1 MHRVFYLNLTLITT
15 GAAIYQPENLLK
27 LPNVSFEGLLS
38 GHKIDDVVGPPKS
51 PTPFSSGVSKISDF
65 YDSAALGQYFTTQKI
80 DVDDDE
86 LDRWLTEKVYS
97 GAVYRRKT
105 DADKNGSAMWE
116 LYNKNTGHL
125 GVLDHPDQVDR
136 LHGMHKFTG
145 AAVRV

>member
-1 MHRVFYLNLTLITT
+1 MGA

-27 LPNVSFEGLLS
+27 LPNVSFEGLVS
-38 GHKIDDVVGPPKS
+38 GHKIDDIETNANVKTG
-51 PTPFSSGVSKISDF
+51 TFSSGISTIGDF
-65 YDSAALGQYFTTQKI
+65 YDQASLKAFFDAQKI
-80 DVDDDE
+80 EYGNDTDE
-86 LDRWLTEKVYS
+86 LDRWLKEKVYS
-97 GAVYRRKT
+97 GAVYRRRKT
-105 DADKNGSAMWE
+105 ADKEGSAMWE